1 MAIANCRVDE
11 GPRQLRGNLYDLRLV
26 SARLGCPLVIQE
38 RSVQQALL
46 LLLVFLVR
54 ERITEPLFEL
64 FKRIQGV
71 PEFLDCLVRALDLHF
86 TPNFGI
92 VAKEYAKRRVQYG
105 LLLVTPVHGK
115 PYLFTNGFF
124 TSSSWFFLKFFLCD
138 FTRIHCN

>member
-1 MAIANCRVDE
+1 MALANCRVDE

-26 SARLGCPLVIQE
+26 SARLGCPLVILQ
-38 RSVQQALL
+38 RSVQQAHL

-105 LLLVTPVHGK
+105 LLLVEYWVFCVLEDVSEICLT
-115 PYLFTNGFF
+115 YLRDI
-124 TSSSWFFLKFFLCD
+124 SREYK
-138 FTRIHCN
+138 